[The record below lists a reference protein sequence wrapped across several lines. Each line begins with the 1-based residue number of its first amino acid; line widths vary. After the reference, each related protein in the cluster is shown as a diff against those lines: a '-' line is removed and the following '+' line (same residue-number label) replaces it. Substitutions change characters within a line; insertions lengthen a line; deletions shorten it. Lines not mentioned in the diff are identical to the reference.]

1 MIKTMLAKY
10 RGICAISGAPI
21 YPYDQI
27 KYDTVT
33 RKAWLTEHDDCN
45 VNPEAT
51 VDNGKYIADTIR
63 IGRNTYYRNKKGRC
77 IDAPCCGCCT
87 I

>member
-10 RGICAISGAPI
+10 RGTCADSGVAISVGDEI
-21 YPYDQI
+21 QYC
-27 KYDTVT
+27 TVT
-33 RKAWLTEHDDCN
+33 RRAWLTEHGDCR
-45 VNPEAT
+45 T
-51 VDNGKYIADTIR
+51 STDNGKYISDVIR
-63 IGRNTYYRNKKGRC
+63 IGKNEFYRNKQGRC

>member
-10 RGICAISGAPI
+10 KGICADTGAPI
-21 YPYDQI
+21 NVGDEIQFC
-27 KYDTVT
+27 TVT
-33 RKAWLTEHDDCN
+33 RKAWITEHGDCR
-45 VNPEAT
+45 T
-51 VDNGKYIADTIR
+51 STDNGRYISDVIR
-63 IGRNTYYRNKKGRC
+63 IGRREFYRNKQGLC